1 MKPKMIRLLAN
12 ILLWIAV
19 VAGLGG
25 CALAL
30 ALSMSTNYIPEAW
43 HFYAIGGGVA
53 LFIVIAIVL
62 HAVANVREKRLAIRE
77 CWNAAEEA
85 DAAVI
90 GEEPETDENTTED
103 VETDAT
109 EDVADVEA
117 EESKNKLQVIREKI
131 VEKTPLTEEQLDK
144 AEKIGKVAV
153 PVGAACVVLLMA
165 AKLKGYKASATR
177 RQTFYKWLG

>member
-30 ALSMSTNYIPEAW
+30 ALSMFTNYTPEAW

-77 CWNAAEEA
+77 CWEAAEEA
-85 DAAVI
+85 DAAEACADDTAVSCEETEEDSDTTEATAE
-90 GEEPETDENTTED
+90 EEP
-103 VETDAT
+103 A
-109 EDVADVEA
+109 
-117 EESKNKLQVIREKI
+117 SKSKLQVVREKI
-131 VEKTPLTEEQLDK
+131 VEKTPLTEEQLDT

-165 AKLKGYKASATR
+165 AKLKGYKASAAR